1 MIFPTARHL
10 ATGHHSLTREP
21 AGAAMVW
28 QQTSRVDRSIRLG
41 SFIRALVFV
50 ILVGVQPVGL
60 LNASAQG
67 AGWECPSPAAADA
80 TPVGTPVATEQIE
93 AAFPA
98 EGGDLT
104 VFAAASLTD
113 AFAAIEQELEAA
125 NPNLSIT
132 YNFGG
137 SQALVTQLEEGA
149 QADVFASA
157 NIAQMDA
164 ATAAG
169 LVAGAPL
176 PFTRNRLAIVTP
188 SDNPADI
195 QSAAD
200 LGKDG
205 VLLVL
210 AQPEVPAGR
219 YARASVCLMATDT
232 ATYGAG
238 FVAQVA
244 ANVVSEEEDVRDV
257 LAKVALREA
266 DAGIVYVSDAVA
278 AGDQVHV
285 VDIPD
290 EVNVIAT
297 YPVAILAGGDE
308 ALGSPFVSYL
318 LSEKGQAMLERYGFQ
333 PVK

>member
-1 MIFPTARHL
+1 
-10 ATGHHSLTREP
+10 
-21 AGAAMVW
+21 
-28 QQTSRVDRSIRLG
+28 
-41 SFIRALVFV
+41 LVLV
-50 ILVGVQPVGL
+50 ILVGVQRADL
-60 LNASAQG
+60 LDVSAQG
-67 AGWECPSPAAADA
+67 AGWECPPPAAVDA
-80 TPVGTPVATEQIE
+80 TAVGRPVTADEVQVV
-93 AAFPA
+93 FPT

-113 AFAAIEQELEAA
+113 AFEAIEQEVEAA
-125 NPNLSIT
+125 TPNLSIT

-137 SQALVTQLEEGA
+137 SQALVTQLKEGA

-157 NIAQMDA
+157 NVTQMDA
-164 ATAAG
+164 AIAAG
-169 LVAGAPL
+169 LTAGEPL
-176 PFTRNRLAIVTP
+176 PFAHNRLAIVTP
-188 SDNPADI
+188 AGNPAAI
-195 QSAAD
+195 ESAAD
-200 LGKDG
+200 LGKEG
-205 VLLVL
+205 ILLVL

-219 YARASVCLMATDT
+219 YARESICLTATDT

-238 FVAQVA
+238 FVERVA

-257 LAKVALREA
+257 LAKVALGEA

-297 YPVAILAGGDE
+297 YPVAVLVGGDE
-308 ALGSPFVSYL
+308 ALGSAFVAYL
-318 LSEKGQAMLERYGFQ
+318 LNEEGQALLESYGFQ